1 MIGIVLY
8 LPCYRMSSLIVLRL
22 LHFVTGCPRAASVR
36 SRRSHEANITKASTL
51 RGQWIVLSR
60 EGQLRDAA
68 MHETCEIHDVATI
81 WCCCGCQ
88 HDAHCSWWPGAVCVY
103 HLVIAHNGAVTE
115 WVTMSDGST
124 RNKCNYFGKIIFI
137 KVWCQTDCICGTSKL
152 LNNYEYWMNFTRT
165 FRAVCLKE
173 PCKHLN
179 HKRECVKSVLT
190 ESVSIGPP
198 SPFAK
203 LISVPISTG

>member
-1 MIGIVLY
+1 
-8 LPCYRMSSLIVLRL
+8 MSSLIVLRL

-68 MHETCEIHDVATI
+68 MHETREIRDVATS

-88 HDAHCSWWPGAVCVY
+88 HDARCSWWPDVVCVY
-103 HLVIAHNGAVTE
+103 HLVMAHNGAVTE

-203 LISVPISTG
+203 LISVPIFSTG